1 VGAGQRAFE
10 DLDAVTVD
18 AFGTLVRLIDP
29 IEEIDRA
36 LRERGIERTPDQ
48 IRTAFDAEA
57 AFYSQHTVRGSDAE
71 TLKAF
76 REESTGVFLEAVG
89 AAHDPAEFMPA
100 YVGALRFVLIPGVV
114 ETLGRLRALGLEL
127 AVVAN
132 WEISVH
138 KWLER
143 LGLSPFFRVIVSSA
157 DVGAMKPDPTMF
169 RVVLE
174 RLGVPPQR
182 ALHVGDDV
190 ADEEGARAAGM
201 RFAWAPLSNLR

>member
-1 VGAGQRAFE
+1 
-10 DLDAVTVD
+10 
-18 AFGTLVRLIDP
+18 
-29 IEEIDRA
+29 
-36 LRERGIERTPDQ
+36 
-48 IRTAFDAEA
+48 
-57 AFYSQHTVRGSDAE
+57 
-71 TLKAF
+71 
-76 REESTGVFLEAVG
+76 
-89 AAHDPAEFMPA
+89 
-100 YVGALRFVLIPGVV
+100 
-114 ETLGRLRALGLEL
+114 
-127 AVVAN
+127 VAN

>member
-10 DLDAVTVD
+10 DLDAVTID
-18 AFGTLVRLIDP
+18 AYGTLVRLIDP
-29 IEEIDRA
+29 IDEIGRA
-36 LRERGIERTPDQ
+36 LRERGIDRTPDQ
-48 IRTAFDAEA
+48 IRAAFEAEA
-57 AFYSQHTVRGSDAE
+57 AFYSQYAVRGSDAD

-89 AAHDPAEFMPA
+89 ADHDPAEFMPA
-100 YVGALRFVLIPGVV
+100 YVGALRFELIPGVV
-114 ETLGRLRALGLEL
+114 EALGRLRALGLEL

-143 LGLSPFFRVIVSSA
+143 LGLSPFFSVIVSSA
-157 DVGAMKPDPTMF
+157 EVGAMKPDPTMF

-174 RLGVPPQR
+174 RLRVPPQR

-201 RFAWAPLSNLR
+201 RFAWAPLSDL